1 MQLPQ
6 YNSSMSNIT
15 YKTYSFRQT
24 VIVFFLLTG
33 LLFNSVQ
40 TNAQD
45 TAHTK
50 SIKIISSYKPVLK
63 PATKWSFSASPL
75 PSVSSKESVIYRLPD
90 QQFKVIMKP
99 VDLKPAVYV
108 PDSISFVNHHF
119 LKAGYGNF
127 RRIYADAGSSW
138 GAGKPIQVQVMAGHH
153 AIRGDLP
160 FQQNNRSYAGAHVQI
175 YQKNHVLGARASFS
189 RQNLYYYGLDPA
201 NINAKKDSLLQTFD
215 HFNIHFDWS
224 NPQPNDLGITWH
236 PTLQASRFS
245 DLSSYELN
253 AVFRVPVSVSI
264 GEKSSFSLLMDA
276 DLTRYNPAGAS
287 VYDNHI
293 FGVKPSFA
301 FPVRD
306 LTFDAGGRFA
316 WDQGELVFLPQFG
329 MEAFLRS
336 KALILQAGWQ
346 SSLQKNNF
354 QQLVDAN
361 PWIRQPLLQFN
372 TRKDEIFLGFRG
384 DLPCNFS
391 YRLRGGV
398 THFHQLPLFINVKQP
413 SVFDVIS
420 ESSLQTIHLQGS
432 VDWVHSD
439 KLSAHA
445 DMDIYQSVRQEKA
458 EHPWHFIPVQVN
470 MSASWKPVNNFILTG
485 KISGWDGPYAQKD
498 LAGTYTKLPA
508 VVDLNVSVDIK
519 VHKLFSL
526 WLEMNN
532 IFNQAYQRWYQ
543 YPVVGLQA
551 VGGIRLNFDQIK

>member
-1 MQLPQ
+1 MLLHQ
-6 YNSSMSNIT
+6 YNSSMSNIKH
-15 YKTYSFRQT
+15 KTYSFRQT
-24 VIVFFLLTG
+24 VIVLFLSTG

-40 TNAQD
+40 TSAQD

-75 PSVSSKESVIYRLPD
+75 PAVSSKEPLSYRLPD

-99 VDLKPAVYV
+99 VELKPAVYI
-108 PDSISFVNHHF
+108 PDSIPFVNHHF
-119 LKAGYGNF
+119 LKLGYGNF

-138 GAGKPIQVQVMAGHH
+138 GAGKPVQVQLMAGHQ
-153 AIRGDLP
+153 AIRGNLP
-160 FQQNNRSYAGAHVQI
+160 FQQNNRTYAGAHVQM
-175 YQKNHVLGARASFS
+175 YQKNHVLGAKASIN

-215 HFNIHFDWS
+215 HFNIQLDWS
-224 NPQPNDLGITWH
+224 DTQPNDLGISWH
-236 PTLQASRFS
+236 PTFQVSRFS
-245 DLSSYELN
+245 DRSSFELN
-253 AVFRVPVSVSI
+253 AILRVPVSVSI
-264 GEKSSFSLLMDA
+264 GERSAFSVLMDA

-293 FGVKPSFA
+293 FGIKPSFS
-301 FPVRD
+301 FPVKD
-306 LTFDAGGRFA
+306 VSFDAGGRIA
-316 WDQGELVFLPQFG
+316 WDQGTLVFLPQFG
-329 MEAFLRS
+329 MEAFLRT

-354 QQLVDAN
+354 QQLADVN
-361 PWIRQPLLQFN
+361 PWIRQPLFQFN

-384 DLPCNFS
+384 DLPYSLS

-420 ESSLQTIHLQGS
+420 ESNLQTIHLSGS
-432 VDWVHSD
+432 VNWAYSD
-439 KLSAHA
+439 KLSASA
-445 DMDIYQSVRQEKA
+445 EMNIYQAVRQQDSEQ
-458 EHPWHFIPVQVN
+458 PWHFIPVQVN
-470 MSASWKPVNNFILTG
+470 MSASWKPVKNLILTCQL
-485 KISGWDGPYAQKD
+485 SGWDGPYVLKD
-498 LAGTYTKLPA
+498 LNGAISKLPA
-508 VVDLNVSVDIK
+508 VVDLNTSLDLRL
-519 VHKLFSL
+519 HKLFSL
-526 WLEMNN
+526 WLELNN